1 MSVGGDS
8 IVHSVISHEQPP
20 EYKGIESAEVKNM
33 DFGVRLEFK
42 SWSHPLLA
50 LLALLSLW
58 SWESFSTSLIS
69 ADNSTYLKELL

>member
-1 MSVGGDS
+1 MAVGGYS

-20 EYKGIESAEVKNM
+20 ESKGIESAEVKNM

-50 LLALLSLW
+50 LLALW
-58 SWESFSTSLIS
+58 PWESFSTSLIS